1 MNRYKTLNGEIFDL
15 DELTDE
21 LKAVYRELKT
31 HYDTNMEWTEFP
43 NLWTAKVRNALSG
56 KHSSE
61 IVDEPI
67 YKICQDMESRLG
79 IRQGY
84 TKEPDYRD
92 LLADIIS
99 LHFGSRYQF
108 SKEIGIDEG
117 YLSSVLNKKKNLSL
131 EKLQEILKKINYRI
145 AFIEREGA
153 ELLRE

>member
-1 MNRYKTLNGEIFDL
+1 MNMYKTLNGEVFDL

-21 LKAVYRELKT
+21 LKTIYSVLKS
-31 HYDTNMEWTEFP
+31 HYDINTDWTEFT
-43 NLWTAKVRNALSG
+43 NLWITKVREAFSD
-56 KHSSE
+56 KQPSE
-61 IVDEPI
+61 IVEEPI
-67 YKICQDMESRLG
+67 YKICQDLDSRLG

-84 TKEPDYRD
+84 TREPDYRD

-131 EKLQEILKKINYRI
+131 EKLQEILKKMNYRI
-145 AFIEREGA
+145 AFVEKVEEGVT
-153 ELLRE
+153 